1 MSSSIQACFTGI
13 AFTLFAAASAP
24 AAAQEEEVP
33 GETRASRDSAATS
46 AEDAFGAS
54 VGINQVGLYSPYQT
68 RGFDL
73 ISTSGASRIDGF
85 YFHPAALPSE
95 SLVSGSSINVGI
107 AATALDLPLPTGV
120 VGYRLRDPGKES
132 SLSVTAGTRG
142 FGSPSVE
149 ALGTLLSDDGALG
162 IVAHTFIS
170 PEENW
175 STGQEGAR
183 YEAGAVA
190 RWSPAPGTRLRVFGG
205 ISRQTNNGD
214 LAVLPDGAVTPP
226 PLRMRHNYS
235 VDWARSRSTSGNFG
249 AIVEHRT
256 GDWLLGASAV
266 RSTRDSSRADTTV
279 LSIDGAGRVRSTL
292 YHTPEADARSDSA
305 EVKAFRTFN
314 FAGATH
320 RVGLAYRQ
328 RHSVSR
334 RADAIAVPA
343 GSFDIRGNPVA
354 VAQPNFPTN
363 APLSRDEVNQ
373 SILSA
378 TYELSVGDDFELR
391 LGAHRNRYEKT
402 FRDTR
407 GEQSALLDKPVLFS
421 ASGLWNATS
430 RLHFFASY
438 VAGLEES
445 GIAPDAALN
454 RGAVLP
460 PAEARQYEIGARF
473 DLTPRL
479 GFILAGFDIR
489 KPTYGLR
496 PDSIYAPIGTVRHRG
511 IEASLTGQ
519 LTSTTTVVLG
529 ANIVQAR
536 ISGEQVDV
544 GLVNAIAPGVS
555 SFNATIA
562 FEQKLTNR
570 WSIDTYILYEG
581 SRRRD
586 NRSEAELGA
595 VPFGYLG
602 TRYDAKLGGA
612 EVSLRAQLVNMFD
625 RKGYYATPYG
635 PLVPVTG
642 QHWRLL
648 LTTRL

>member
-13 AFTLFAAASAP
+13 AFTLFAVPAAP
-24 AAAQEEEVP
+24 AAAQEAEAP
-33 GETRASRDSAATS
+33 GETRESRDTAATS

-120 VGYRLRDPGKES
+120 VGYRLRDPGQKS

-149 ALGTLLSDDGALG
+149 ALGSLVSDDGTLG

-175 STGQEGAR
+175 STGQEGSR
-183 YEAGAVA
+183 YEVGAVA
-190 RWSPAPGTRLRVFGG
+190 RWSPAPGTRVRVFGG
-205 ISRQTNNGD
+205 LSRQTNNGD

-226 PLRMRHNYS
+226 PLRARHNYS
-235 VDWARSRSTSGNFG
+235 VDWAESRFTQANYG
-249 AIVEHRT
+249 ALVEHRT
-256 GDWLLGASAV
+256 GNWLFGASAV
-266 RSTRDSSRADTTV
+266 RSTRDASRTDTTV
-279 LSIDGAGRVRSTL
+279 LSIDGTGRVRSTL

-305 EVKAFRTFN
+305 ELKAFRTFS

-320 RVGLAYRQ
+320 RIGLAYRQ

-343 GSFDIRGNPVA
+343 GSFDIRADPIA
-354 VAQPNFPTN
+354 VVQPNFPAN
-363 APLSRDEVNQ
+363 VPLSRDEVDQ

-378 TYELSVGDDFELR
+378 TYELSIRNDFELR
-391 LGAHRNRYEKT
+391 LGAHRNRYEKI

-407 GEQSALLDKPVLFS
+407 GEQSAQLDTSVLYS
-421 ASGLWNATS
+421 ASALWNPAS
-430 RLHFFASY
+430 RLHIFASY

-445 GIAPDAALN
+445 GIAPDAAVN

-460 PAEARQYEIGARF
+460 PVEARQYEVGARF
-473 DLTPRL
+473 DLTPKL

-489 KPTYGLR
+489 KPIYGLR
-496 PDSIYAPIGTVRHRG
+496 SDSIYAPVGTVRHRG

-519 LTSTTTVVLG
+519 LTRTTTVVLG

-536 ISGEQVDV
+536 ISGEQVDA
-544 GLVNAIAPGVS
+544 GLVNPEAPGVS

-562 FEQKLTNR
+562 FEQKLTDR

-581 SRRRD
+581 ARRRD
-586 NRSEAELGA
+586 SRSEVEVSG

-648 LTTRL
+648 LTTKL

>member
-1 MSSSIQACFTGI
+1 MSCSIQACFTGI
-13 AFTLFAAASAP
+13 VFTLFAAASAP
-24 AAAQEEEVP
+24 ATAQEAEDP
-33 GETRASRDSAATS
+33 GETRESRDTAATS
-46 AEDAFGAS
+46 AEDAFGAT

-73 ISTSGASRIDGF
+73 ISSGGASRIDGF

-120 VGYRLRDPGKES
+120 VGYRLRDPGQKS

-149 ALGTLLSDDGALG
+149 ALGSLVTDDGKLG
-162 IVAHTFIS
+162 LVAHTFIS

-175 STGQEGAR
+175 SNGQEGAR

-205 ISRQTNNGD
+205 ISRQSNDGD

-226 PLRMRHNYS
+226 PLRTRHNYS
-235 VDWARSRSTSGNFG
+235 ADWARSRSTSGNFG
-249 AIVEHRT
+249 ALVEHRT
-256 GDWLLGASAV
+256 GNWLLGASAI

-279 LSIDGAGRVRSTL
+279 LSIDGAGRVSSTL
-292 YHTPEADARSDSA
+292 YHTPEADARSDST
-305 EVKAFRTFN
+305 ELKAFRTFN
-314 FAGATH
+314 FAGAAH

-328 RHSVSR
+328 RYSISR

-343 GSFDIRGNPVA
+343 GSFNIRDNPVA
-354 VAQPNFPTN
+354 VAQPIFPTN
-363 APLSRDEVNQ
+363 APLSRDQVNQ

-378 TYELSVGDDFELR
+378 TYELSVDDDFELR
-391 LGAHRNRYEKT
+391 LGAHRNRYKKS

-407 GEQSALLDKPVLFS
+407 GEQSEQLDKSVLYS
-421 ASGLWNATS
+421 ASALWNPTS
-430 RLHFFASY
+430 RFHIFASY

-460 PAEARQYEIGARF
+460 PVEARQYEVGARF
-473 DLTPRL
+473 DLTSRL

-489 KPTYGLR
+489 KPIYGLR
-496 PDSIYAPIGTVRHRG
+496 SDSIYAPVGTVRHRG

-519 LTSTTTVVLG
+519 LTATTTVVLG
-529 ANIVQAR
+529 ANVVQAR
-536 ISGEQVDV
+536 LSGEQVDS
-544 GLVNAIAPGVS
+544 GLVNRDAPGVS

-562 FEQKLTNR
+562 FEQKLTDR

-581 SRRRD
+581 ARRRD
-586 NRSEAELGA
+586 NRSTAELAA

-602 TRYDAKLGGA
+602 TRYDVKLGGA
-612 EVSLRAQLVNMFD
+612 EVSLRAQVVNMFN

-635 PLVPVTG
+635 SLVPVTG